1 MPHTRIIKPPTKS
14 GLGTAVV
21 QHQATPWPWKDWAT
35 LFKMPLSMNVDGL
48 DVLISAVPLTS
59 DAFAPFG
66 EVVENPRP
74 DLHPSQHPAVAD
86 PGGAK
91 AQTQPPLPF
100 DAVSANQG
108 SAIKYQHVTRMV
120 DLYGQAPSKVAG
132 QAVMNMFSCAARK
145 LQRQRQGSGPAS
157 GSEGYFNVQILE
169 RHPYTTQT
177 FSPLAKDSDAR
188 YLVVVAPSLP
198 PSDADAALPVP
209 SSGVPHGRSRTL
221 PGRGLPDLRR
231 LKAFVATG
239 SQAVT
244 YGAGTWHAP
253 MVALGR
259 EGSVVDFVVVQFA
272 NGVGVEDCQE
282 VVFTSSMSKGS
293 PRISVSIAQKTR
305 ESRL

>member
-1 MPHTRIIKPPTKS
+1 M
-14 GLGTAVV
+14 
-21 QHQATPWPWKDWAT
+21 D
-35 LFKMPLSMNVDGL
+35 VDGL
-48 DVLISAVPLTS
+48 DVLVSAVPLTS

-66 EVVENPRP
+66 ELVENPRP

-91 AQTQPPLPF
+91 AQAPLPF

-120 DLYGQAPSKVAG
+120 NLYGQAPSKAPG
-132 QAVMNMFSCAARK
+132 EAVMNMFTCAARK
-145 LQRQRQGSGPAS
+145 LQRQRQGSEPAS
-157 GSEGYFNVQILE
+157 GSEGYFNVRILE

-177 FSPLAKDSDAR
+177 FSPLAKDPNAR

-209 SSGVPHGRSRTL
+209 SSGVPHGRSQVL

-231 LKAFVATG
+231 LKAFITTG
-239 SQAVT
+239 AQAVT

-259 EGSVVDFVVVQFA
+259 KGSIVDFVVVQFA

-282 VVFTSSMSKGS
+282 VIFTSSSSKQS
-293 PRISVSIAQKTR
+293 PRISVHISQTAR
-305 ESRL
+305 ESKL